1 MVTCSVVHG
10 GSGMTLEK
18 SFGEMNF
25 GHAQLGDKRRTKR
38 LVKLV
43 DQMCL
48 RPGGTLPQKFRSPAD
63 VQAFYRLMSKDDVT
77 HKSILNAHRQATLE
91 RIEELE
97 SPVLILHDTT
107 ELEYTTHKSLDNL
120 GPIGNGH
127 RRGYLTHNSLAV
139 EPKTREVLGLCNQVL
154 HRRAKVAKS
163 ETRAQR
169 NKRKSRESRLW
180 IQGTGSLPT
189 GPLPTSWQLIDVCD
203 RGADVSEFL
212 EHETSSGRRFVI
224 RSSHDRC
231 LLVGH
236 GAFEESEARKLRE
249 YASTLPQAGSWTL
262 QVTSKSEMRSPRRK
276 GKKKLVKR
284 TKRDAHM
291 AVAFAPVQINPSKAL
306 KGQEPMKVWI
316 VRVWE
321 IDPPKGQER
330 LEWTLLTNEP
340 VKNFEAAYRVVGWYE
355 CRWIIEE
362 YHKGMKTGCRTEDLQ
377 FTSEDR
383 LQPAIALLSDVT
395 LTLLQ
400 LRQASRRPDA
410 KTRKATTV
418 IGSSY
423 VEVLSMWRHKT
434 IHHDWTVHEFYYALA
449 RLGGHQNRKN
459 DHPPGWQV
467 LREGWKE
474 LLPMVIGYDVA
485 KTKYNKCG

>member
-1 MVTCSVVHG
+1 
-10 GSGMTLEK
+10 MTQAK

-38 LVKLV
+38 LVSLV

-48 RPGGTLPQKFRSPAD
+48 RPGGTLPQKFRNPAD
-63 VQAFYRLMSKDDVT
+63 VQAFYRLMRKDDVT
-77 HKSILNAHRQATLE
+77 HEAILDAHRQATLKH
-91 RIEELE
+91 IEDLE
-97 SPVLILHDTT
+97 TPVLILHDTT
-107 ELEYTTHKSLDNL
+107 ELEYTTHKSLDDL
-120 GPIGNGH
+120 GPIGNGR
-127 RRGYLTHNSLAV
+127 RRGYITHNSLAV
-139 EPKTREVLGLCNQVL
+139 EPTTREVIGLCNQVL

-180 IQGTGSLPT
+180 IQGTE
-189 GPLPTSWQLIDVCD
+189 PLPSNRQFIDVCD
-203 RGADVSEFL
+203 RGADTSEFL
-212 EHETSSGRRFVI
+212 EYEMGSGRRFVI

-231 LLVGH
+231 VLVGH
-236 GAFEESEARKLRE
+236 GSSEGSPSKENTARKLRE
-249 YASTLPQAGSWTL
+249 YASTLEQAGSWTL

-276 GKKKLVKR
+276 GKKKLMTR

-291 AVAFAPVQINPSKAL
+291 AVAFAPVQITPSKSR
-306 KGQEPMKVWI
+306 KEPMPVWI

-321 IDPPKGQER
+321 IDPPPGQER

-340 VKNFEAAYRVVGWYE
+340 VENFETAYRVVGWYE

-383 LQPAIALLSDVT
+383 LQPAIALLSVVT

-423 VEVLSMWRHKT
+423 VEVLSLWRHKK
-434 IHHDWTVHEFYYALA
+434 IHRDWTVHEFYYALA
-449 RLGGHQNRKN
+449 RLGGHQNRKS

-467 LREGWKE
+467 IWEGWKE